1 MKKTVISIIGIVL
14 MLFAITACQPRYIFW
29 PLPDGNQDEPIAN
42 PIYTVTYDYGYE
54 GSTNKVLSNQA
65 YLLKPVD
72 PTREGTDRLSYEF
85 EGWLLN
91 GNIVTDSQWNQ
102 PLTGDVILTAS
113 WITVAETFDDIPEIK
128 AFLSDNTSQSS
139 QRFGFLTAS
148 AINYDGQ
155 DKVRINDWTDIKA
168 GHNVTIKNVEFM
180 NGLSITVNEKSNPI
194 TITIESCVIHGCDQK
209 ALIDATKS
217 VHESITNSGDGLC
230 LNIDTSQD
238 SADVTVIC
246 KGNTLIG
253 SIPGRGDFETEKYS
267 SYKNWNHVDGTTP
280 YEKMKGRGNG
290 ISLGGIAGNSNKIT
304 SATISGNTF
313 EGMFNAALQLYTF
326 TAQITVENNTFKS
339 WGMNSTDGNN
349 FGTYAIRGDIPSS
362 SQGDSSLLTLRDN
375 TYASSMPGLNGTTIN
390 LSSYKVAINYWNN
403 LDENNKTFDQ
413 SKAD

>member
-14 MLFAITACQPRYIFW
+14 ILFAITACQPRYIFW

-113 WITVAETFDDIPEIK
+113 WITVADTIDAIPEIK
-128 AFLSDNTSQSS
+128 TFFDGNSS
-139 QRFGFLTAS
+139 QYFGFSTNEALV
-148 AINYDGQ
+148 YDGQ
-155 DKVRINDWTDIKA
+155 DKVKIKDWTDLKA
-168 GHNVTIKNVEFM
+168 NYDVTIRNVEFM
-180 NGLSITVNEKSNPI
+180 DGLSIRAYNTDQPI

-209 ALIDATKS
+209 ALIEETKT
-217 VHESITNSGDGLC
+217 VHQLITNSGDGLC
-230 LNIDTSQD
+230 LGIDADPS
-238 SADVTVIC
+238 SAGAAVIC
-246 KGNTLIG
+246 KDNTLLG
-253 SIPGRGDFETEKYS
+253 SIPGREDFETEKES
-267 SYKNWNHVDGTTP
+267 SYKNWEHANGATDA
-280 YEKMKGRGNG
+280 MKGRGNG
-290 ISLGGIAGNSNKIT
+290 ISLGVIAGNSAGIT
-304 SATISGNTF
+304 NATISGNTF

-326 TAQITVENNTFKS
+326 TAQIIVENNTFKS

-375 TYASSMPGLNGTTIN
+375 TYASSMPGPNGTPIG
-390 LSSYKVAINYWNN
+390 LSSYKVAINYWNS
-403 LDENNKTFDQ
+403 ENDNPPYDQ
-413 SKAD
+413 SWAK

>member
-113 WITVAETFDDIPEIK
+113 WITVAETIDAIPEIK
-128 AFLSDNTSQSS
+128 AFFTDGNSS
-139 QRFGFLTAS
+139 KYFAFSTNKAMV
-148 AINYDGQ
+148 YDGQ
-155 DKVRINDWTDIKA
+155 DKVKIKDWTDLKA
-168 GHNVTIKNVEFM
+168 YHNVTIKNVEFM
-180 NGLSITVNEKSNPI
+180 NGLSIRAYNTNQPI
-194 TITIESCVIHGCDQK
+194 TITIESCVIHGCDQE
-209 ALIDATKS
+209 ALIKETDT
-217 VHESITNSGDGLC
+217 VHQYIKNSGDGLC
-230 LNIDTSQD
+230 LGIDTEPN
-238 SADVTVIC
+238 SAGVTIIC
-246 KGNTLIG
+246 KDNTLIG
-253 SIPGRGDFETEKYS
+253 SIPERGDFETQKES
-267 SYKNWNHVDGTTP
+267 SYKDWAHVNGGASSND
-280 YEKMKGRGNG
+280 MKGRGNG
-290 ISLGGIAGNSNKIT
+290 IGLGVIAGNSNKIT
-304 SATISGNTF
+304 KATISGNTF

-375 TYASSMPGLNGTTIN
+375 TYASSMPGPNGTTIA